1 MIDRERWRAIE
12 PLVNDALALP
22 NARDRA
28 DWLDA
33 LRERAPE
40 LAQDV
45 AALLAKE
52 AVADARDFL
61 TAPLAAP
68 GAPHGVG
75 GYVFERPLGDGG
87 TSSVW
92 LAHPVDVPETRVA
105 VKLLD
110 FALRGSVGEDRFR
123 SEGEMLAR
131 LSHPS
136 IVRLLEAS
144 VSPAGEP
151 YLVLEFVEGTP
162 IDDFARARALT
173 VFERVDLVRQVLD
186 ALEHAHAAR
195 IVHRDLKPS
204 NVLVTTTGKVK
215 LLDFGIAKLLDD
227 AGRGER
233 ARLTKRA
240 GPPMTPAFAA
250 PEQVVGDA
258 ITAATDVYAVGVLL
272 YLLVTGRHPTMRD
285 NQGIDEAFDAL
296 LSVAPRPAGCGDL
309 DPILAKSLH
318 KAPQDRY
325 ASAAALARE
334 LDLYLTR
341 HGVVE

>member
-12 PLVNDALALP
+12 PLVDDVLALP
-22 NARDRA
+22 DERARA
-28 DWLDA
+28 EWLSA

-45 AALLAKE
+45 VALLAKE
-52 AVADARDFL
+52 AVADAHDFL
-61 TAPLAAP
+61 TAPLTAP
-68 GAPHGVG
+68 GSPRGVA

-92 LAHPVDVPETRVA
+92 LAHRADTPEERVA

-110 FALRGSVGEDRFR
+110 VRLRGSVGEDRFR
-123 SEGEMLAR
+123 IEGEMLAR
-131 LSHPS
+131 LAHPS
-136 IVRLLEAS
+136 IVRLFEAS
-144 VSPAGEP
+144 VSPSGEP
-151 YLVLEFVEGTP
+151 YLVMEFVEGSP
-162 IDDFARARALT
+162 IDEFARARGLT
-173 VFERVDLVRQVLD
+173 VLERVALVRQVVH
-186 ALEHAHAAR
+186 ALGHAHTAR

-204 NVLVTTTGKVK
+204 NVLVTAAGKVK

-233 ARLTKRA
+233 ARLTKRG

-250 PEQVVGDA
+250 PEQLVGDA

-285 NQGIDEAFDAL
+285 DQGIDQAFDAL
-296 LSVAPRPAGCGDL
+296 LNVDPPPADCGDL
-309 DPILAKSLH
+309 DPILARSLR

-325 ASAAALARE
+325 ASATALGRD
-334 LDLYLTR
+334 LDVYLSI
-341 HGVVE
+341 

>member
-12 PLVNDALALP
+12 PLVDDVLALP
-22 NARDRA
+22 DARARA
-28 DWLDA
+28 EWLSA
-33 LRERAPE
+33 LRERAPA
-40 LAQDV
+40 LARDV

-52 AVADARDFL
+52 AVADASDFL
-61 TAPLAAP
+61 TAPLTAP
-68 GAPHGVG
+68 GTPRGVG
-75 GYVFERPLGDGG
+75 AYVFERPLGHGG

-92 LAHPVDVPETRVA
+92 LAHRLDAPEERVA

-110 FALRGSVGEDRFR
+110 VALRGSVGEDRFR

-131 LSHPS
+131 LAHPS

-151 YLVLEFVEGTP
+151 YLVMEFVEGLP
-162 IDDFARARALT
+162 IDEFARARGLT
-173 VFERVDLVRQVLD
+173 VLERVGLVRQVVD

-204 NVLVTTTGKVK
+204 NLLVTATGTVK

-227 AGRGER
+227 AGRGEL
-233 ARLTKRA
+233 APLTKRG

-272 YLLVTGRHPTMRD
+272 YLLVAGRHPTMGD
-285 NQGIDEAFDAL
+285 NQGIKEAFDAL
-296 LSVAPRPAGCGDL
+296 LGVDPPPANCGDL
-309 DPILAKSLH
+309 DPILARSLK
-318 KAPQDRY
+318 KAPLDRY
-325 ASAAALARE
+325 ASAAALARD
-334 LDLYLTR
+334 LDFYLAR
-341 HGVVE
+341 HSGG